1 MNRINKRLT
10 FIDLFAGA
18 GGLSEGFYRA
28 GFTPIAHV
36 EKDNYAALTLKTRA
50 AHHYCLENNLHDLY
64 KEYYYEKINR
74 EEFYNNIPFGEI
86 DTVINEEISD
96 EKFDTIVAR
105 INKEKK
111 RKDINRV
118 DLIVGGPPC
127 QAYSLRGRK
136 ANEHK
141 KKYDQRIYYYK
152 LYARFLRELKPKLF
166 VFENV
171 PGLTSFE
178 GGYIFDDLRE
188 TLANEGYTLDY
199 KILNATDFGV
209 LQDRKR
215 IVIIGWKNELSF
227 SYPSFEKIKYDAV
240 VYDLLN
246 DLPTLKPGS
255 YNLPLYYSNNSTS
268 YLDESEIRNGY
279 RKVSLHNTRPH
290 NTIDLEIYKRAIEL
304 WNAKQQR
311 LKYSSL
317 PKKLRTHKNT
327 EGFLDRFKVVAG
339 DAKYSHTLI
348 AHIAKD
354 GHYYIH
360 PDIDQ
365 CRSISIREAA
375 RIQSFPDNFIF
386 EGPRTAA
393 LTQIGNAVPPLM
405 ASTLA
410 KGIKKQFE
418 NL

>member
-1 MNRINKRLT
+1 MKT
-10 FIDLFAGA
+10 KSFSYVDLFAGA
-18 GGLSEGFYRA
+18 SGLSEGFRLA
-28 GFTPIAHV
+28 GFQPVAHV
-36 EKDNYAALTLKTRA
+36 ERDENACHTIRTRISYHHCKDNN
-50 AHHYCLENNLHDLY
+50 LEDFY
-64 KEYYYEKINR
+64 KDYYYGKIDR
-74 EEFYNNIPFGEI
+74 DYFYSAIPFDKT
-86 DTVINEEISD
+86 DTVINKEISD
-96 EKFDTIVAR
+96 DNFEFIISK
-105 INKEKK
+105 INLAKK
-111 RKDINRV
+111 QLDI
-118 DLIVGGPPC
+118 DKIFALIGGPPC
-127 QAYSLRGRK
+127 QAYSVRGRK

-171 PGLTSFE
+171 PGLLSFE
-178 GGYIFDDLRE
+178 DGYIFDDLRE

-199 KILNATDFGV
+199 KILNASDFGV

-227 SYPSFEKIKYDAV
+227 SYPSFEKINYDAV

-246 DLPTLKPGS
+246 DLPALKPGS
-255 YNLPLYYSNNSTS
+255 YNPPLYYSNNSTS
-268 YLDESEIRNGY
+268 YLNKSEIRNGY

-290 NTIDLEIYKRAIEL
+290 NPIDLEIYKRVIDL
-304 WNAKQQR
+304 WNSKQQR
-311 LKYSSL
+311 LKYGSL
-317 PKKLRTHKNT
+317 PKKLRTHKNI

-360 PDIDQ
+360 PDINQ
-365 CRSISIREAA
+365 CRSISVREAA

-393 LTQIGNAVPPLM
+393 FTQIGNAVPPLM
-405 ASTLA
+405 ANSLA
-410 KGIKKQFE
+410 KKIKE
-418 NL
+418 NLL

>member
-1 MNRINKRLT
+1 MEKTYNY
-10 FIDLFAGA
+10 IDLFAGA
-18 GGLSEGFYRA
+18 SGLAEGFYNA
-28 GFTPIAHV
+28 GFKPIAHV
-36 EKDNYAALTLKTRA
+36 ERDENACLTIKTRIA
-50 AHHYCLENNLHDLY
+50 YHYCKENNLENFY
-64 KEYYYEKINR
+64 KDYYYGKIDRDN
-74 EEFYNNIPFGEI
+74 FYSAIPFDKT
-86 DTVINEEISD
+86 DTVVNEEISED
-96 EKFDTIVAR
+96 KFNLIISR
-105 INKEKK
+105 ITDVK
-111 RKDINRV
+111 RQLDINEIDV
-118 DLIVGGPPC
+118 IIGGPPC
-127 QAYSLRGRK
+127 QAYSVRGRK

-152 LYARFLRELKPKLF
+152 LYARFLREFKPKIF

-171 PGLTSFE
+171 PGLVSFE
-178 GGYIFDDLRE
+178 GGYVFDDLRE
-188 TLANEGYTLDY
+188 TFAKEGYLLDY
-199 KILNATDFGV
+199 KILNASDFGV

-227 SYPSFEKIKYDAV
+227 SYPLFEKIKRDAV

-246 DLPTLKPGS
+246 DLPALKPGTIS
-255 YNLPLYYSNNSTS
+255 LPLNYSTKSTS

-279 RKVSLHNTRPH
+279 EKVSLHNTRPH

-311 LKYSSL
+311 LNYSSL
-317 PKKLRTHKNT
+317 PKRLRTHKNT

-393 LTQIGNAVPPLM
+393 FTQVGNAVPPLM
-405 ASTLA
+405 SNEIA
-410 KGIKKQFE
+410 KQIEVLLRVEKG
-418 NL
+418 

>member
-1 MNRINKRLT
+1 MNTKS
-10 FIDLFAGA
+10 FSYVDLFAGA
-18 GGLSEGFYRA
+18 SGLSEGFRQA
-28 GFTPIAHV
+28 GFRPVAHIERDENACLTIKTRIAYHYC
-36 EKDNYAALTLKTRA
+36 KDNN
-50 AHHYCLENNLHDLY
+50 LENFY
-64 KEYYYEKINR
+64 KDYYYEKIDR
-74 EEFYNNIPFGEI
+74 EDFYSAIPFDKT
-86 DTVINEEISD
+86 DTVVNKEISD
-96 EKFDTIVAR
+96 DNFEFIISK
-105 INKEKK
+105 INLAKK
-111 RKDINRV
+111 QLDV
-118 DLIVGGPPC
+118 DKIFALIGGPPC
-127 QAYSLRGRK
+127 QAYSVRGRK

-199 KILNATDFGV
+199 KILNASDFGV

-227 SYPSFEKIKYDAV
+227 SYPSFEKIKYNAV

-246 DLPTLKPGS
+246 DLPVLKPGS
-255 YNLPLYYSNNSTS
+255 YNPPLYYSNNSTS
-268 YLDESEIRNGY
+268 YLDESKIRNGY
-279 RKVSLHNTRPH
+279 KKVSLHNTRPH
-290 NTIDLEIYKRAIEL
+290 NAIDLEIYKRAIEL

-317 PKKLRTHKNT
+317 PKRLRTHKNV

-360 PDIDQ
+360 PDIKQ
-365 CRSISIREAA
+365 CRSISVREAA

-393 LTQIGNAVPPLM
+393 FTQIGNAVPPLM

-410 KGIKKQFE
+410 KGIKKQLE
-418 NL
+418 SL